1 MNEVIEAIVNDAVE
15 RAMAFSPGDQSFIYS
30 EVSDRL
36 SDLSHTA
43 LMTEYGLKR
52 GGLRMSRNYARFYVL
67 LNRLP
72 TADRDELK
80 ATLVSQYT
88 GGRTESLREMT
99 NKEYDA
105 MCEAMQQMDK
115 NYKAREAYREELR
128 RKRSTVLKLLQK
140 QGIDTTDWDRVD
152 TYCENPRIAGKR
164 FARLTT
170 EELEAVAVKLR
181 IIQRKER
188 EKNTDYSQLN

>member
-1 MNEVIEAIVNDAVE
+1 
-15 RAMAFSPGDQSFIYS
+15 
-30 EVSDRL
+30 
-36 SDLSHTA
+36 
-43 LMTEYGLKR
+43 
-52 GGLRMSRNYARFYVL
+52 MSRNYARFYVL

-115 NYKAREAYREELR
+115 NYKVREAYREELR

>member
-1 MNEVIEAIVNDAVE
+1 
-15 RAMAFSPGDQSFIYS
+15 
-30 EVSDRL
+30 
-36 SDLSHTA
+36 
-43 LMTEYGLKR
+43 
-52 GGLRMSRNYARFYVL
+52 
-67 LNRLP
+67 
-72 TADRDELK
+72 
-80 ATLVSQYT
+80 
-88 GGRTESLREMT
+88 MT

>member
-1 MNEVIEAIVNDAVE
+1 
-15 RAMAFSPGDQSFIYS
+15 
-30 EVSDRL
+30 
-36 SDLSHTA
+36 
-43 LMTEYGLKR
+43 
-52 GGLRMSRNYARFYVL
+52 MSRNYARFYVL